1 MYSHKLKLKYQ
12 LQRFHRL
19 YLGIF
24 NHLKEE
30 LIHLV
35 L

>member
-1 MYSHKLKLKYQ
+1 MYSHKLKQKYQ
-12 LQRFHRL
+12 LQRFHSL

-30 LIHLV
+30 LLHLA